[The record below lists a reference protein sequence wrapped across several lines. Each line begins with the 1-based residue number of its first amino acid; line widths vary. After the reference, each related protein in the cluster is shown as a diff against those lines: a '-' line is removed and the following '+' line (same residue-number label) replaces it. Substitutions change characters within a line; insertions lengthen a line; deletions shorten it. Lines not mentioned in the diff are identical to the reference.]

1 MPTPLRTPKRIYSGT
16 AVELWFRQ
24 VQHAWESQFDADTLA
39 AGRALYKDGNIDELE
54 LTREDAIIHCKFD
67 RKDTAYA
74 IIQPLAN
81 GRFDVRGSSG
91 DDELSNQI
99 AVAGL
104 YEIEELL
111 MESVS
116 PVAADIAVTASP
128 TETED
133 AVEAEPEQVPETTSQ
148 PKDRLKARIDANQRG
163 LILSAEW
170 HSPDGKVRSAF
181 ARHKESTRLNDRE
194 QLVRLTGLA
203 HEAGFRFHRKEG
215 IFTLF
220 DVERIPAFL
229 SHTLPRWRKTL
240 SQIKLTA
247 NAKALC
253 DGVHDLEIVGRAEP
267 VGKDEIRLHWR
278 ARIGSQWLPDALVT
292 PLLRHGRGAF
302 IIPGTGIA
310 RIRPEQSEV
319 LRDWRERTGTSNR
332 FDRYRLFAL
341 DGHHSIRLDLNKE
354 LQSWREQLLNPSEA
368 ESSLLPKSAR
378 GYQREGVRW
387 LVNLRERGCHG
398 LLADE
403 MGLGKTLQSLALV
416 AHARATISDGE
427 KSPVLIVCPASVL
440 PVWEAET
447 LRWYPHL
454 TTRRVVSNS
463 GFGDSEDVAEQ
474 PDIWLASY
482 TQLRRHRHALEK
494 QTFDIAIL
502 DEAQNIKN
510 PEAKVTQA
518 CCAIRARS
526 RYALTG
532 TPLENRLRDLW
543 TLFRFLMPGL
553 LPARHRFEAMEQG
566 TELETRMAFIRTLR
580 RQLAPFVLRRTKE
593 DVLKDLP
600 KKLEM
605 PLYCP
610 LLEAQQQ
617 LYTRLL
623 DEGLQDMDAD
633 PEAALRKHPTHLF
646 ALLTRL
652 RQVCCDPGL
661 VPGHAAIAGQSGKT
675 RILIDK
681 IAEALE
687 SDKNRKIVIFSQF
700 VEWLQRLKPTLRRQ
714 FPKVSLFELTGS
726 TRDRAEPVE
735 NFQQSDGP
743 AVFLVSLKAGGTGIT
758 LHAADYVFLLD
769 PWWNPAVEQQ
779 AIDRVHRLGQNR
791 PVFVYRLVTKGT
803 IEERIQQLQSHKKGL
818 SEATT
823 DQFGGLRSLVDA
835 LDSFGKLALFN
846 GTREDD

>member
-1 MPTPLRTPKRIYSGT
+1 
-16 AVELWFRQ
+16 
-24 VQHAWESQFDADTLA
+24 
-39 AGRALYKDGNIDELE
+39 
-54 LTREDAIIHCKFD
+54 LT
-67 RKDTAYA
+67 
-74 IIQPLAN
+74 
-81 GRFDVRGSSG
+81 
-91 DDELSNQI
+91 
-99 AVAGL
+99 
-104 YEIEELL
+104 
-111 MESVS
+111 
-116 PVAADIAVTASP
+116 
-128 TETED
+128 
-133 AVEAEPEQVPETTSQ
+133 
-148 PKDRLKARIDANQRG
+148 
-163 LILSAEW
+163 AEW
-170 HSPDGKVRSAF
+170 HAADGTVRPAF
-181 ARHKESTRLNDRE
+181 ARHKDATGLNARE

-203 HEAGFRFHRKEG
+203 HGAGFRFHRKEG
-215 IFTLF
+215 VFTLY

-229 SHTLPRWRKTL
+229 SHTLTRWRKTTL
-240 SQIKLTA
+240 PIALTG

-253 DGVHDLEIVGRAEP
+253 DGVHDLEIVGQAESA
-267 VGKDEIRLHWR
+267 GGDAIRLQWR
-278 ARIGSQWLPDALVT
+278 ARIGNQWLPDALVA

-302 IIPGTGIA
+302 IVPGSGIA

-319 LRDWRERTGTSNR
+319 LREWRERAGTDNR

-341 DGHHSIRLDLNKE
+341 DGHHCIRLDLNQE
-354 LQSWREQLLNPSEA
+354 LQSWRERLLNPSEA
-368 ESSLLPKSAR
+368 ETAVLPKSAR

-387 LVNLRERGCHG
+387 LINLRERGCHG

-403 MGLGKTLQSLALV
+403 MGLGKTLQSLAMV
-416 AHARATISDGE
+416 AHARATVSDKE
-427 KSPVLIVCPASVL
+427 DNAPVLIVCPASVL

-454 TTRRVVSNS
+454 KTRRVVSNS
-463 GFGDSEDVAEQ
+463 GFGETDNTAEQ

-553 LPARHRFEAMEQG
+553 LPPRHRFEAMEQN
-566 TELETRMAFIRTLR
+566 EEPEARMAFLRTLR

-610 LLEAQQQ
+610 LLEVQQQ

-623 DEGLQDMDAD
+623 EEGLQGIDDN
-633 PEAALRKHPTHLF
+633 PEAVLREQPMHLF

-661 VPGHAAIAGQSGKT
+661 VPGHESIAGQSGKT

-681 IAEALE
+681 IGEALE

-700 VEWLQRLKPTLRRQ
+700 VGWLQKLKPQLRRQ
-714 FPKVSLFELTGS
+714 FPKVAFFELTGS
-726 TRDRAEPVE
+726 TRERAEPVE
-735 NFQQSDGP
+735 RFQQSEGP
-743 AVFLVSLKAGGTGIT
+743 AVFLISLKAGGTGIT